1 MSRPRVVVTDNYT
14 PYFEQARAA
23 LAEAGAELV
32 VAERESPADPSA
44 VLSEADALLVVWL
57 PITAAVAERLKRCK
71 VIVRCGIGYDN
82 IDLEATRAR
91 GIPACNV
98 PDYCVEEV
106 ADHAL
111 SLALA
116 LHRQL
121 PMLDR
126 GVREGAWKS
135 TFRIPAFED
144 TTFGVVGYGRIG
156 RAVID
161 RARALRFRPAAYD
174 PYVTAAQMEAAGVTA
189 MALDQLFTEADIV
202 SLHTPLSEATR
213 HLVNRERLA
222 RMKPGSVL
230 VNTSR
235 GPLVDTVALAEAL
248 QRGIPAAAGLDVFEA
263 EPLPPEHPLLRCP
276 SALLTPHVA
285 WYSERSAARL
295 YRMAAEE
302 VVRALRGE
310 PLRSCVNGVGR

>member
-1 MSRPRVVVTDNYT
+1 MPRPKVVVTDNYT
-14 PYFEQARAA
+14 PYFEQARAV
-23 LAEAGAELV
+23 LAEAGADLV
-32 VAERESPADPSA
+32 VAEEESPADPSA
-44 VLSEADALLVVWL
+44 AFADADALLVVWL
-57 PITAAVAERLKRCK
+57 PITAALAERLTRCK

-82 IDLEATRAR
+82 IDLAATRAR

-106 ADHAL
+106 ADHAV
-111 SLALA
+111 SMALALA
-116 LHRQL
+116 RQL

-126 GVREGAWKS
+126 GVREGTWKS

-144 TTFGVVGYGRIG
+144 TTYGVVGYGRIG
-156 RAVID
+156 RAVLH

-174 PYVTAAQMEAAGVTA
+174 PYVTAAQMKDAGVTA
-189 MALDQLFTEADIV
+189 MELDELFAEADIV

-213 HLVNRERLA
+213 HLVNRERLSQ
-222 RMKPGSVL
+222 MKPGAIL

-248 QRGIPAAAGLDVFEA
+248 QSGVPAAAGLDVFEA

-276 SALLTPHVA
+276 NALLTPHVA

-302 VVRALRGE
+302 VVRALKGE
-310 PLRSCVNGVGR
+310 PLRSCVNT